1 MPVLYRPVALLA
13 LLLLAACDGST
24 AERLTKSADP
34 RLRMLGNS
42 FNAARPVDSIPLEE
56 ERADGA
62 AMAATLLGAAPL
74 LRDAEVQRY
83 VNNLGRWIALHSE
96 RPNIPWRFGVVAS
109 EDSHVFALPGGYIL
123 ISSGMLKKLRS
134 EAELAA
140 TLAHEIVH
148 TQNRHHLRAYRASAG
163 GDVLKDGL
171 NLAAERSSKKSA
183 LLAANATKGFVIEG
197 LMMRGLDKNLEFEAD
212 AQGAVLAARAG
223 YNPYALAGVLQTLG
237 QFSASDPGMG
247 QLFKT
252 HPQPSQRLE
261 RLAEVMADRL
271 EAYADVP
278 EDNSRFLSIQ
288 KRLPRGT
295 P

>member
-1 MPVLYRPVALLA
+1 MHALYRAAAPLA
-13 LLLLAACDGST
+13 LLLLSACDGST
-24 AERLTKSADP
+24 AELLTKSDDP
-34 RLRMLGNS
+34 RLRMLGNT
-42 FNAARPVDSIPLEE
+42 FQAARPIDKIPLDE

-83 VNNLGRWIALHSE
+83 VNTVGRWIALHSE
-96 RPNIPWRFGVVAS
+96 RPNLPWRFGVVAS
-109 EDSHVFALPGGYIL
+109 EDCHVFALPGGYIL
-123 ISSGMLKKLRS
+123 VSSGMLRKLRS

-148 TQNRHHLRAYRASAG
+148 TQNRHHLRAFRANAG
-163 GDVLKDGL
+163 SDVVKDGL
-171 NLAAERSSKKSA
+171 TLAAERSSKKSA
-183 LLAANATKGFVIEG
+183 TLAANATKGFVIEG
-197 LMMRGLDKNLEFEAD
+197 LMMRGLDKDQEFEAD

-237 QFSASDPGMG
+237 QYSVGDAGMG

-252 HPQPSQRLE
+252 HPKPSERLE
-261 RLAEVMADRL
+261 HLAEVMGDRL
-271 EAYADVP
+271 EAYANAP
-278 EDNSRFLSIQ
+278 EDNSRFLSMQ
-288 KRLPRGT
+288 KRLPRQV

>member
-1 MPVLYRPVALLA
+1 MPALYRPLA
-13 LLLLAACDGST
+13 LLILLVLSACDGST
-24 AERLTKSADP
+24 AELLTKSNDP

-42 FNAARPVDSIPLEE
+42 YNAARPIDKIPLEE

-74 LRDAEVQRY
+74 LRDSEVQRY

-109 EDSHVFALPGGYIL
+109 EDSHVFALPGGYVL
-123 ISSGMLKKLRS
+123 ISVGMLRKLRS
-134 EAELAA
+134 EAELAT

-148 TQNRHHLRAYRASAG
+148 TQNRHHLRAFRASAG

-171 NLAAERSSKKSA
+171 NIAAERSGKKSA
-183 LLAANATKGFVIEG
+183 TLAANATKGFVIEG
-197 LMMRGLDKNLEFEAD
+197 MMVRGLDKDLEFEAD
-212 AQGAVLAARAG
+212 AQGVVLAARAG

-237 QFSASDPGMG
+237 QFSAGDAGMG

-252 HPQPSQRLE
+252 HPKPAERLE
-261 RLAEVMADRL
+261 RLAQVMGESL
-271 EAYADVP
+271 EAYADAP
-278 EDNSRFLSIQ
+278 NDNSRFFAMQ
-288 KRLPRGT
+288 KRLPRL
-295 P
+295 